1 MGLRGCPRYRSL
13 LSESSLLKHL
23 ARAHL
28 IGPVRVRDAT
38 CAVSTALI
46 GNHFIRICPLSERLV
61 TELTAH
67 RTLALRDAHANE
79 PGTAL
84 TAVLHALC
92 LGAVYRMSFG
102 ACMEISTKSAGLS
115 TQVPGLAESAS
126 AYAVEAR
133 HHQWA
138 GDG

>member
-67 RTLALRDAHANE
+67 RTLALRDAHAKRAQHSLDGRA
-79 PGTAL
+79 PRTLPRG
-84 TAVLHALC
+84 
-92 LGAVYRMSFG
+92 
-102 ACMEISTKSAGLS
+102 GL
-115 TQVPGLAESAS
+115 PPLLPPPPCHPA
-126 AYAVEAR
+126 
-133 HHQWA
+133 
-138 GDG
+138 